1 MILKCLLI
9 TLPYN
14 ERESGENIPL
24 DTDDED
30 QLGLSRDVGRVGLL
44 GGAEKTDLLTLG
56 TAVLLNVLLST
67 LEDDAT
73 LLLVGLDYC

>member
-1 MILKCLLI
+1 M
-9 TLPYN
+9 PYN